1 MKKLISLLF
10 IIMLS
15 THISAESDDN
25 EIMITQTGDT
35 FILYIDQ
42 IGFGNKIGLDNFSG
56 GTGSNMT
63 ITGAT
68 LEFDIDMIGDQ
79 NKLFGPVVATN
90 STYDI
95 LLTGDSNSIDWNIGY
110 IGSST
115 YSDYDFSVT
124 GDNNIFDLDQ
134 GYAFSA
140 ERLDADVTVLGSG
153 NNFDIDWEADDL
165 TFTLDI
171 DGIDNDINTLQ
182 KDGAYS
188 KIVFT
193 LDGDDANVDINQL
206 TGTCVGGSPCASPI
220 SNINLDVTSN
230 DAVIQINQKDSSTD
244 S

>member
-10 IIMLS
+10 IIMSS
-15 THISAESDDN
+15 TNISAESDDN

-42 IGFGNKIGLDNFSG
+42 IGFGNKIGLDNYSSG
-56 GTGSNMT
+56 DGSNMT

-68 LEFDIDMIGDQ
+68 LDFDIDMIGDQ
-79 NKLFGPVVATN
+79 NKLFVPVVATN

-95 LLTGDSNSIDWNIGY
+95 LLTGDSNSVDWNIGY

-124 GDNNIFDLDQ
+124 GDNNTFDLDQ

-153 NNFDIDWEADDL
+153 NVFDIDWEADDL
-165 TFTLDI
+165 TFTVDI

-220 SNINLDVTSN
+220 SHINLDVTSN
-230 DAVIQINQKDSSTD
+230 DAVIQINQKDSAND